1 MRLGNGKI
9 MGTREWHYLYKQKPR
24 MPEDRQSILINKIAL
39 EYRKLKAIANGEELP
54 LAKGWLDKKGF

>member
-1 MRLGNGKI
+1 

-54 LAKGWLDKKGF
+54 